1 MNETRKIVID
11 NSLNNYYVT
20 KVKDDKHFKEPRKR
34 IVAEK
39 WTFSHIFFENENQI
53 RLLQKIN
60 KNIVE
65 QNNDIVEQ
73 NNDKAEQNNNKAEQN
88 NDIVEQNNDIVEQN
102 NDNDNI
108 EYVIK
113 VVIQQIKKK
122 ISSYKQQDIIKK
134 KFCSDKFISFK
145 DIIKQMVECALKCCY
160 CKENMFVLYDI
171 SRELKQWSVDRI
183 DNGSGHNIDNF
194 HLSCLDCNLKRRC
207 RTNDKY
213 MFTKELNIVKLTN
226 KEEI

>member
-65 QNNDIVEQ
+65 QNN
-73 NNDKAEQNNNKAEQN
+73 NKAEQN
-88 NDIVEQNNDIVEQN
+88 NDKAEQN